1 MAKGTQ
7 GNRSVQFLLIVG
19 VILFLG
25 GCLQPETNIPPTAG
39 FTALALHGYSYDPL
53 EVLFDASKSTDPDG
67 RIIDYEWNFGD
78 GTTGSGVTISHTY
91 SSPGSYPIELI
102 VHDSRGESGKAS
114 GTATVLAVPDGQ
126 LLCRYEWEYE
136 STPQSLEVLL
146 PQYLYQVYHDQLRP
160 PLIGTYDYDDYVL
173 EPRDD
178 PTIEDV
184 AHALRERV
192 AGDDIAFAQYA
203 LSFVQG
209 GITYALDRPGFE
221 YPLYPLET
229 LVDRVGD
236 CEDTTILYVSLL
248 RALQIPVSMAFV
260 DSDSDDLPDHVLALV
275 PIPSVTSVGGD
286 CPPGTV
292 PGIYEFSGE
301 LFAIAETAA
310 DPVHSGYLPL
320 GCDPWEIG
328 PDAIEEQWDF

>member
-1 MAKGTQ
+1 MTKVAQ
-7 GNRSVQFLLIVG
+7 RNRLVQFLLIVG

-39 FTALALHGYSYDPL
+39 FTAIAWHDYIYAPL
-53 EVLFDASKSTDPDG
+53 EVLFDASGATDPDG

-91 SSPGSYPIELI
+91 SSPGSHPIELV
-102 VHDSRGESGKAS
+102 VHDNRGGSGKAS
-114 GTATVLAVPDGQ
+114 GTVTVRAVPDGQ
-126 LLCRYEWEYE
+126 ILCRYEWEYE
-136 STPQSLEVLL
+136 SAPQFLEVLL
-146 PQYLYQVYHDQLRP
+146 PQHLYQVYHDQFRP

-184 AHALRERV
+184 ARALRKRV
-192 AGDDIAFAQYA
+192 AGDGIAFAQYA
-203 LSFVQG
+203 LAFVQG

-229 LVDRVGD
+229 LVDQVGD

-260 DSDSDDLPDHVLALV
+260 DSDGDDLPDHVLALV
-275 PIPSVTSVGGD
+275 PIPSVTSVSGD

-292 PGIYEFSGE
+292 SGIHDISGK
-301 LFAIAETAA
+301 LYAIAETAA
-310 DPVHSGYLPL
+310 DPLRSGYLPL
-320 GCDPWEIG
+320 GCDPWGIG
-328 PDAIEEQWDF
+328 PDAIKEQWNF

>member
-1 MAKGTQ
+1 MAKLAQ
-7 GNRSVQFLLIVG
+7 GNRSIQFLLILG
-19 VILFLG
+19 VILLLG
-25 GCLQPETNIPPTAG
+25 GCLQPRTNIPPTAC
-39 FTALALHGYSYDPL
+39 FTVLALHDYSYPPL

-78 GTTGSGVTISHTY
+78 GTTGSGATISHTY
-91 SSPGSYPIELI
+91 SSPGSYPIELTI
-102 VHDSRGESGKAS
+102 HDNRGDSGKAS
-114 GTATVLAVPDGQ
+114 GTVIALAIPDEQ

-136 STPQSLEVLL
+136 DAPQSLEVLF
-146 PQYLYQVYHDQLRP
+146 PQYLYQVYHDQPRH
-160 PLIGTYDYDDYVL
+160 PLIGTYDYNDYVL

-178 PTIEDV
+178 PTIENV

-229 LVDRVGD
+229 LVDHAGD

-248 RALQIPVSMAFV
+248 RALRIPVSMAFV
-260 DSDSDDLPDHVLALV
+260 DSDGDDLPDHVLALV
-275 PIPSVTSVGGD
+275 PIPSVTSISGD

-292 PGIYEFSGE
+292 PGIHEISGE

-310 DPVHSGYLPL
+310 DPLRSGYIPL
-320 GCDPWEIG
+320 GCDPWGIG
-328 PDAIEEQWDF
+328 PDAIKELWDF